1 MIMPNPVR
9 PPPVICPRSL
19 WVNPNW
25 APQSPR
31 IPPRIENPTP
41 AARMAIKPAHNSRLA
56 LGAIA
61 SLLTCTLLIG
71 EESRGGL
78 SEGKSVCAGAATPHG
93 QHSFQGGIRAN
104 GGAVSRG

>member
-41 AARMAIKPAHNSRLA
+41 AARIAIKPAHNSRFA
-56 LGAIA
+56 FGAMA
-61 SLLTCTLLIG
+61 SLLVYALLIYKDQV
-71 EESRGGL
+71 RWF
-78 SEGKSVCAGAATPHG
+78 SEGKWSRAALARARLDRKSVG
-93 QHSFQGGIRAN
+93 
-104 GGAVSRG
+104 